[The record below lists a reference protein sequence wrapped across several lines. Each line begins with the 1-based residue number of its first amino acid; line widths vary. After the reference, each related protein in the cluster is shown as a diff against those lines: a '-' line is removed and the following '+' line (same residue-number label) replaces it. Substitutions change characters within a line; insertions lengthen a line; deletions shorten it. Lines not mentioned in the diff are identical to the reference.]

1 MRTGTSASA
10 DFLMW
15 VKPRPLLVLYIEG
28 MTTVPAAPDLDTSAE
43 PLISFSRCHQGILS
57 QLQAFEEL
65 PVLQTAAVRARTVAA
80 QTLLLFREAV
90 IGHHADEE
98 NELFPAVLRSAA
110 VDSEADKVRA
120 MVRRLTEEHRLI
132 EARWKS
138 LEPAV
143 RAVGKSSVAD
153 LDMAAVQELVR
164 AYADHARF
172 EEEQFLPLAQTIL
185 SRNGNH
191 MEALGLSLHLRHAPQ
206 PMAHI

>member
-1 MRTGTSASA
+1 MST
-10 DFLMW
+10 D
-15 VKPRPLLVLYIEG
+15 
-28 MTTVPAAPDLDTSAE
+28 PAASDMDTSNG
-43 PLISFSRCHQGILS
+43 PLTSFSQCHVGILS

-65 PVLQTAAVRARTVAA
+65 PVLQAAAVRARTVAA
-80 QTLLLFREAV
+80 QTLSLFREAV
-90 IGHHADEE
+90 FVHHADEE
-98 NELFPAVLRSAA
+98 NELFPAVLRSAVA
-110 VDSEADKVRA
+110 GPEADKVRA
-120 MVRRLTEEHRLI
+120 IIRRLTEEHRMI

-143 RAVGKSSVAD
+143 RAVAKASASD
-153 LDMAAVQELVR
+153 LDTAAVQELAQ
-164 AYADHARF
+164 AYTAHARF